1 MQQASV
7 SAAIDGVEQAEIDAL
22 GERLR
27 GRILQPSDGDYE
39 GACRVWNGMI
49 DRRPGLIV
57 QCAGTSDVVAAVELA
72 AAHDLSVA
80 VRGRGHNVAGT
91 AMPDEALVVDLSP
104 MRGVRVDAGRQ
115 TVWAQGGCTWGD
127 VDRETQLHGLAVPGG
142 VVSETGIAGLTLA
155 GGYSNQR
162 RAHGMSID
170 NLLAC
175 ELVTADGRCLRTS
188 ESEHPELFWALR
200 GGGGNF
206 GVVTGF
212 EYRAHRHGPDVYHIE
227 VIYPIERARE
237 TLAAWRDTLAGAPD
251 AITSDATLWAFPAIP
266 DIPSE
271 LHGVPCLFVE
281 AYFVGAVDEV
291 AGRAATAARA
301 RCAPARPQ
309 RRLDLSRAPNRARP
323 LPPLGTSLLLER
335 ALPRPARRR
344 GDRPDRRAVGRCTIA
359 SITGRDPAAR
369 RGDRAG
375 PGRRDCLRRPQRPL
389 SPLDRRKLGAPSR
402 RHAKHRLGPLLLER
416 RPTLLDRPHLLQL
429 RRAARRRRKRGA
441 HDLRP
446 QLPAPRRGQDHLRP
460 RQTTSATTTTS
471 RHGRRE
477 TAAGRARRA
486 RLQNSEITP

>member
-39 GACRVWNGMI
+39 GARRVWNGMI

-80 VRGRGHNVAGT
+80 VRGGGHNVAGT

-104 MRGVRVDAGRQ
+104 MRGVRVDAGPQ

-212 EYRAHRHGPDVYHIE
+212 EYRAHPHGPDVYHIE

-237 TLAAWRDTLAGAPD
+237 TLAAWRDTLAGAPG

-281 AYFVGAVDEV
+281 AYFVGAVDE
-291 AGRAATAARA
+291 GQRELQPLRELD
-301 RCAPARPQ
+301 APL
-309 RRLDLSRAPNRARP
+309 LDLSGVSTYLELQTALDPF
-323 LPPLGTSLLLER
+323 LPS
-335 ALPRPARRR
+335 
-344 GDRPDRRAVGRCTIA
+344 
-359 SITGRDPAAR
+359 
-369 RGDRAG
+369 
-375 PGRRDCLRRPQRPL
+375 GRRYYWKGLY
-389 SPLDRRKLGAPSR
+389 LDRLDDEAIDLIVEQSAAAPSR
-402 RHAKHRLGPLLLER
+402 LSPVVIRQLGGAIAQVPADATAFGDRSAPYHLSIDAGWEHPAGDTRNIDWARSFWNAAQPFSTGRIYFNFAGLLEEGENAVR
-416 RPTLLDRPHLLQL
+416 TTYGPNYPRLVEAKTTYDPANHFRHNHNISP
-429 RRAARRRRKRGA
+429 RAAG
-441 HDLRP
+441 DGSRP
-446 QLPAPRRGQDHLRP
+446 G
-460 RQTTSATTTTS
+460 
-471 RHGRRE
+471 
-477 TAAGRARRA
+477 
-486 RLQNSEITP
+486 